1 MKKREWSKVITAFV
15 GIVCVAI
22 SIWCTIEYY
31 SLCKLAIIYQ
41 SAIMPD
47 ATLPVTSIT
56 CLLGS
61 ILSYMTYQGA
71 LKTSLNKHGL
81 TCVSGVV
88 QAIKDNNI
96 PQIIS
101 NVEDNIREYE
111 DPVEVKMQDVE

>member
-1 MKKREWSKVITAFV
+1 MKKHEWSKIITAFV
-15 GIVCVAI
+15 GFVCVGI

-41 SAIMPD
+41 SAVMPD

-88 QAIKDNNI
+88 QAIKDNDI

-101 NVEDNIREYE
+101 NIEDNVCEYE
-111 DPVEVKMQDVE
+111 GPVEVNDQNVE

>member
-15 GIVCVAI
+15 GIVCVGI

-41 SAIMPD
+41 SAVMPD

-88 QAIKDNNI
+88 QAIKDNDI

-101 NVEDNIREYE
+101 NVENNMYKYE
-111 DPVEVKMQDVE
+111 DPVGVNSQDVG

>member
-1 MKKREWSKVITAFV
+1 MKKHEWSKLITAFV
-15 GIVCVAI
+15 GLVCVGI

-31 SLCKLAIIYQ
+31 SLCKLAITYQ

-81 TCVSGVV
+81 TYVSGVV
-88 QAIKDNNI
+88 QAIKDNDI

-101 NVEDNIREYE
+101 NVENNICNQE
-111 DPVEVKMQDVE
+111 DPVEVESQNVE

>member
-1 MKKREWSKVITAFV
+1 
-15 GIVCVAI
+15 
-22 SIWCTIEYY
+22 
-31 SLCKLAIIYQ
+31 
-41 SAIMPD
+41 MPD

-88 QAIKDNNI
+88 
-96 PQIIS
+96 
-101 NVEDNIREYE
+101 
-111 DPVEVKMQDVE
+111 